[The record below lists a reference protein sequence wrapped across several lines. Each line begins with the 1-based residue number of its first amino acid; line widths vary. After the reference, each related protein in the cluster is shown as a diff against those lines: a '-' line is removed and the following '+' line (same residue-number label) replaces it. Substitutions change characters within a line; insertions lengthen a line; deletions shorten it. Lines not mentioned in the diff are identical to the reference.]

1 MPDHAA
7 AHKKVVLPALAR
19 IRQGKVGFAR
29 PEVAHLAA
37 KAEAAETVQKGIH
50 VQSQA
55 ALDHARARRTRRVRA
70 VVDEFLIFA
79 KVAETAAEAHP
90 GRNCGTGEEI
100 QPYRGR
106 HENLLVIDGN
116 YRAAGVQVF
125 IQMENRGH
133 LSRE

>member
-7 AHKKVVLPALAR
+7 AHEEVVLPALAR

-29 PEVAHLAA
+29 PKVAHLAA
-37 KAEAAETVQKGIH
+37 KAEAAEAVQKRIH

-79 KVAETAAEAHP
+79 EVAETTAEAHP
-90 GRNCGTGEEI
+90 GRNCGAGKQI
-100 QPYRGR
+100 QPYRGS
-106 HENLLVIDGN
+106 HEDLL
-116 YRAAGVQVF
+116 
-125 IQMENRGH
+125 
-133 LSRE
+133 